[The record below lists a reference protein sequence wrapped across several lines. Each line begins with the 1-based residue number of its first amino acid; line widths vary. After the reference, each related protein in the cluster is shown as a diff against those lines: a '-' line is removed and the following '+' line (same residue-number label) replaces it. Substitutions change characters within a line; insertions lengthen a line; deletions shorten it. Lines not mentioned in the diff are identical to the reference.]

1 MELRLKQLLTVC
13 LFVWEACAARAAV
26 PTVSDVLAR
35 QRYPWNGK
43 VDISFTLS
51 GGDAYVSLE
60 ARDVIGGTNVAMRSV
75 YKENTGVQFSFD
87 SYRSPGEYHCVWD
100 AGKDLP
106 DESFFSNMRIRA
118 SANSR
123 YMVVNL
129 SGGALA
135 SSYPVTYF
143 DEIPT
148 GGWSSEYKQTHGP
161 CGRDDS
167 GARS

>member
-26 PTVSDVLAR
+26 PTVSDVTAR

-75 YKENTGVQFSFD
+75 YEENEASGISVGRF
-87 SYRSPGEYHCVWD
+87 RSLLRR
-100 AGKDLP
+100 K
-106 DESFFSNMRIRA
+106 
-118 SANSR
+118 
-123 YMVVNL
+123 
-129 SGGALA
+129 AL
-135 SSYPVTYF
+135 
-143 DEIPT
+143 
-148 GGWSSEYKQTHGP
+148 
-161 CGRDDS
+161 
-167 GARS
+167 